1 METTNKNT
9 EKKQELQVLKKSSGE
24 LSIWSLVRKAKDTPE
39 YQTLKDEFRQEK
51 LSPDEF
57 RQKLFILAAKQ

>member
-1 METTNKNT
+1 METINNNNK
-9 EKKQELQVLKKSSGE
+9 EEEEFKVLKKSEGE

-39 YQTLKDEFRQEK
+39 YKILKDNLKQEK
-51 LSPDEF
+51 LSVDEF